1 MTPDDVHAAAEQSVH
16 FHEHFAPLWCPGV
29 KDGLQRTVRLP
40 LSKTQPFHPNRLSC
54 CARRSDDTEAI

>member
-16 FHEHFAPLWCPGV
+16 FREHFAPLWCPGV

-40 LSKTQPFHPNRLSC
+40 LSKTQPFHPN
-54 CARRSDDTEAI
+54 